1 MVEVDDHK
9 FMVGTTDKDVT
20 KYVTLSG
27 GFHSSP
33 GTEKVGA
40 PRPKALTERYDGK
53 MAVAREPWK

>member
-1 MVEVDDHK
+1 
-9 FMVGTTDKDVT
+9 MVGTTDKEVT

-33 GTEKVGA
+33 GTEKVGSS
-40 PRPKALTERYDGK
+40 RPKALTERYDGK